1 MKCVILINEELPL
14 GLIANTSAVLAM
26 SVGKKYEHLIGC
38 DVEDQDGVIHP
49 GITKIPIP
57 LLKGNDELLKN
68 IRERILKR
76 EVNDIYM
83 VDFCNL
89 AQKSKNYDQY
99 MIRMKTTPTE
109 EQSYLGICLC
119 GPEKEVNKL
128 TGSLPLL
135 K

>member
-26 SVGKKYEHLIGC
+26 SIGKKYDHLIGC

-49 GITKIPIP
+49 GITQIPIP
-57 LLKGNDELLKN
+57 LLKGNDELLKT
-68 IRERILKR
+68 IRTRILNK
-76 EVNDIYM
+76 EVNDVYM
-83 VDFCNL
+83 IDFCNM

-99 MIRMKTTPTE
+99 MIRMKATPTE
-109 EQSYLGICLC
+109 KLSYLGIGLC
-119 GPEKEVNKL
+119 GPEKAVNKL

-135 K
+135 R